1 MELKQ
6 AAEPVINYPSKH
18 HIKPILL
25 SVGVA
30 MALSGCANNEVKTP
44 SYPGGGMSG
53 GLVGYKTVHNQQTCK
68 VPVENEKKEVKEPEV
83 LGGVPPI
90 QPPELKKN

>member
-1 MELKQ
+1 MNMELKQ
-6 AAEPVINYPSKH
+6 ADKTLINYPSKH

-44 SYPGGGMSG
+44 DFVAGGMIGNRVTDDS
-53 GLVGYKTVHNQQTCK
+53 KTCK
-68 VPVENEKKEVKEPEV
+68 IPLKSEKKEVKEPEV
-83 LGGVPPI
+83 LGGVPPL
-90 QPPELKKN
+90 QPQEPKKN

>member
-6 AAEPVINYPSKH
+6 ANEPDINYPSKH

-44 SYPGGGMSG
+44 SYPGGAMAGP
-53 GLVGYKTVHNQQTCK
+53 LVGYETVNDQQTCK
-68 VPVENEKKEVKEPEV
+68 VPLKSEKKEVKEPEL

-90 QPPELKKN
+90 QPLESKKN

>member
-6 AAEPVINYPSKH
+6 ADEPVINYPSKH

-30 MALSGCANNEVKTP
+30 MALSGCANNEVQTS
-44 SYPGGGMSG
+44 SYPGGAMAGLAFEKELSG
-53 GLVGYKTVHNQQTCK
+53 GVVIN
-68 VPVENEKKEVKEPEV
+68 
-83 LGGVPPI
+83 
-90 QPPELKKN
+90 